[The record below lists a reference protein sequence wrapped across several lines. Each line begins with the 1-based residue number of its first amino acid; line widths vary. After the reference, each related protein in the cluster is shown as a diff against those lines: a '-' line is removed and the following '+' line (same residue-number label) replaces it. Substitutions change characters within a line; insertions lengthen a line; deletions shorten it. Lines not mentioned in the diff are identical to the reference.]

1 MSEFASRFGG
11 HERVT
16 FVHLK
21 SPLAFED
28 IGHGFDLIQ
37 LNAVFEHLLPAER
50 KEVMP
55 LLWRRLAVD
64 GYLVLTETPW
74 RWFPV
79 ETHTTS
85 LPFVNYMPDRL
96 ALMAARHCGR
106 YPKTLTWEEA
116 LRAGLRGAT
125 VGEIMASLECGDGTA
140 PRLVRGMVVSPG
152 SISSCRKRRAAE
164 AQTNGWVWA
173 GAPPK
178 RVRAAARSRQRPTH
192 PSPAPPPRHVPR
204 RWRWAPAEAAEP
216 LPASPAPRCRC
227 RGRRARSARRRGPPR
242 ASCSPARS

>member
-1 MSEFASRFGG
+1 MDANSWPPLELERNRFVRFRTAHMFDRFVDLARDGHWRVLDFGCGLGHSIEVLLERFPNAHFVGVDVNEDVMSEFASRFGG

-74 RWFPV
+74 RWFPSRDAHD
-79 ETHTTS
+79 E
-85 LPFVNYMPDRL
+85 
-96 ALMAARHCGR
+96 
-106 YPKTLTWEEA
+106 
-116 LRAGLRGAT
+116 
-125 VGEIMASLECGDGTA
+125 
-140 PRLVRGMVVSPG
+140 
-152 SISSCRKRRAAE
+152 
-164 AQTNGWVWA
+164 
-173 GAPPK
+173 PPI
-178 RVRAAARSRQRPTH
+178 RQLH
-192 PSPAPPPRHVPR
+192 A
-204 RWRWAPAEAAEP
+204 
-216 LPASPAPRCRC
+216 
-227 RGRRARSARRRGPPR
+227 
-242 ASCSPARS
+242 